1 MQHEDDRASV
11 AKHGG
16 TNLLLELK
24 PLGTDVFEP
33 SCGLMEFKA
42 FDVRH
47 LPHGRAAYN
56 RCHYSAAARVAF
68 GARFQK
74 HPMRKA
80 VDV

>member
-1 MQHEDDRASV
+1 M
-11 AKHGG
+11 
-16 TNLLLELK
+16 LLELK
-24 PLGTDVFEP
+24 PLVTNVFEP
-33 SCGLMEFKA
+33 GCGLMEFKA
-42 FDVRH
+42 FAVRP
-47 LPHGRAAYN
+47 LAHGGAAYN